1 MQPTDARK
9 AFPCFDEP
17 AMKAVFHITLLHPP
31 TTVAL
36 SNGMEHGQYCECLKN
51 ALVIMQKCG
60 IMILIKTSSYCP
72 LFSFPNSC
80 SAPVEVTE
88 VATEGPVIVWR
99 TSFDE
104 TKNMSTYLLAFI
116 VSDYDYINSTR
127 DNVLVMYFT
136 YSLE

>member
-17 AMKAVFHITLLHPP
+17 AMKAIFHITLLHPP

-36 SNGMEHGQYCECLKN
+36 SNGMEHGQYCECLKK
-51 ALVIMQKCG
+51 ALVIIQKCC
-60 IMILIKTSSYCP
+60 IMILIKTSYCP

-88 VATEGPVIVWR
+88 EGPEGTVRVWR

-104 TKNMSTYLLAFI
+104 TKKMSTYLLAFI
-116 VSDYDYINSTR
+116 VSDYDYINSTN
-127 DNVLVMYFT
+127 DNVLVMYLT